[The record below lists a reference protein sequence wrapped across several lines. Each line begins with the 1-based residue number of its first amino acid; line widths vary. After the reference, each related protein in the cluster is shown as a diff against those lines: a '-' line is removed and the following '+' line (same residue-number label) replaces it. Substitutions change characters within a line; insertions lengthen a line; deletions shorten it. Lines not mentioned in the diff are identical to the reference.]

1 MSNWLVSFLW
11 SILNFLSN
19 FIDLKYSQIVLY
31 LADLSRERSFVIW
44 WYSAA
49 MSIWV
54 LAVSTNPLR
63 DCRVFTHDTP
73 NTSYCSNTSTGVT
86 RCWKFS
92 LKEVLLRSVSRS
104 ICINY
109 TLVDGVRSTLTCGAT
124 NKSYWPSVPI
134 CWFATTRLLV
144 NQSISFILCW
154 RLSFIHLRRSDRL
167 TLAHHFLSF
176 LPFLFLLPNIPFIV
190 SRFPYLFHFCR

>member
-1 MSNWLVSFLW
+1 MFHTPVVPTDAQCQLLSCEEQQEDQKSSCCSSPSALIGSVSNWLVSFLW

-104 ICINY
+104 IRINH
-109 TLVDGVRSTLTCGAT
+109 TLVDGVHCTLTCGAT
-124 NKSYWPSVPI
+124 NKSYWP
-134 CWFATTRLLV
+134 
-144 NQSISFILCW
+144 
-154 RLSFIHLRRSDRL
+154 
-167 TLAHHFLSF
+167 
-176 LPFLFLLPNIPFIV
+176 
-190 SRFPYLFHFCR
+190 